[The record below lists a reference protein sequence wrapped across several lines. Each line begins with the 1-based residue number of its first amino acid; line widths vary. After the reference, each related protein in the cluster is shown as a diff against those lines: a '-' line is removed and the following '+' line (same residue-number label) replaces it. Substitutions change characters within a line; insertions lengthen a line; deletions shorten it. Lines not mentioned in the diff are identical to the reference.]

1 MPRVVLYQPQIPPNT
16 GNVARTCAATGC
28 ELHLIEPLG
37 FTISDRHL
45 RRAGLDYWP
54 WVSLHR
60 HGDLERFQ
68 AERRRRGGRLVA
80 LSSQA
85 EAVRL
90 AAFEREWQGIER
102 EQDYVFF
109 LRNEIGAWRVWML
122 EDARGALEGFIVASH
137 HPSCVMLGP
146 GVARDEAV
154 SAALLWRALDAMRG
168 LSPVFLVPNAAAQ
181 LVRTCYGWGA
191 RNLELH
197 AAQTLGPVAA
207 ASGIAF
213 PTFLP
218 ETG

>member
-1 MPRVVLYQPQIPPNT
+1 
-16 GNVARTCAATGC
+16 
-28 ELHLIEPLG
+28 
-37 FTISDRHL
+37 
-45 RRAGLDYWP
+45 
-54 WVSLHR
+54 
-60 HGDLERFQ
+60 
-68 AERRRRGGRLVA
+68 
-80 LSSQA
+80 
-85 EAVRL
+85 
-90 AAFEREWQGIER
+90 
-102 EQDYVFF
+102 
-109 LRNEIGAWRVWML
+109 ML
-122 EDARGALEGFIVASH
+122 EDASGVLEGFIVASH
-137 HPSCVMLGP
+137 HPSCIMLGP

-154 SAALLWRALDAMRG
+154 AAALLWSALDAMRG